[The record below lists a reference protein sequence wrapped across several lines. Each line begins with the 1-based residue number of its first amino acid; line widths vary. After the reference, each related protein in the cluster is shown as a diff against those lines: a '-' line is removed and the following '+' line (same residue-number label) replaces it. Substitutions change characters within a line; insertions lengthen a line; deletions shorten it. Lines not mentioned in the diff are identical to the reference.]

1 MLELEIW
8 ALPSKL
14 QYFLFRYS
22 ARILR
27 PLVTFVEHYFFLIMN
42 KQEYSKFNLI
52 ISYFA
57 LLVSNENQKA
67 IKTS

>member
-14 QYFLFRYS
+14 PYFLFRYS
-22 ARILR
+22 VRILR